1 MRRVRVRLAR
11 NVAPQYEIE
20 IAGGALERLGSAARR
35 ALGEQT
41 RRILLISNPR
51 VFGLYGARAVESL
64 REAKFNV
71 AHWLMGD
78 GERFKTLQTAG
89 RALQFSSEIGLERND
104 AVVAL
109 GGGVT
114 GDTSGFVAA
123 TYLRGVAFIQIPTT
137 LLAQV
142 DASVGGKTAVNTGA
156 GKNLVGA
163 FHHPRLVLVDTETLR
178 TLPPREMTSGWCECI
193 KHGAVGDRELF
204 DDTRRFLEH
213 YAGAEKS
220 SPPYDEHLPKLIA
233 AHCRFKASV
242 VRGDERETVGRKDHK
257 SRRTLNFGHTFAHAL
272 EAATNYRRFRHGEA
286 VGYGMIAAGEISR
299 RLGLLD
305 AAELKEL
312 RETVNLAG
320 RLPPSANVDEEAVM
334 DFLKADKKRVGGR
347 LQWVL
352 LERLGK
358 ARIVDGH
365 EVSKRVARDALR
377 AALRHYSRP
386 LKPQR

>member
-1 MRRVRVRLAR
+1 MLRVRVRLAGR
-11 NVAPQYEIE
+11 IAAQYEIE

-35 ALGEQT
+35 ALGAQT

-64 REAKFNV
+64 RAAKFNV

-78 GERFKTLQTAG
+78 GERFKTLRTVG
-89 RALQFSSEIGLERND
+89 RALQFSSEIGLERTD

-114 GDTSGFVAA
+114 GDTAGFVAA
-123 TYLRGVAFIQIPTT
+123 TYLRGIAFLQVPTT
-137 LLAQV
+137 LLSQV
-142 DASVGGKTAVNTGA
+142 DASVGGKTGVNTEA

-178 TLPPREMTSGWCECI
+178 TLPSREMTAGWCECI
-193 KHGAVGDRELF
+193 KHGAVGNRKLF
-204 DDTRRFLEH
+204 DDTRRFLER
-213 YAGAEKS
+213 YESAKKN
-220 SPPYDEHLPKLIA
+220 SPPYEERLSKLIA
-233 AHCRFKASV
+233 AHCRFKAGV
-242 VRGDERETVGRKDHK
+242 VRGDERETVERKDHK
-257 SRRTLNFGHTFAHAL
+257 SRRILNFGHTLAHAL

-312 RETVNLAG
+312 RETINLAG
-320 RLPPSANVDEEAVM
+320 RLPSPANVDKDAVI

-358 ARIVDGH
+358 ARIIDGR
-365 EVSKRVARDALR
+365 EVPKRTVRDGLR
-377 AALRHYSRP
+377 AALRHYSAA
-386 LKPQR
+386 